1 VPTIKIWAVPAV
13 TAAMLLAGASAGH
26 AYGFHLFG
34 GHRHAP
40 KPVAAP
46 QPARGPQP
54 PPYHWTQGAA
64 PQAHRDLV
72 AQFNKVGLKPGEY
85 VWASSVPTGDTRI
98 VVDLLTQMT
107 YVYRGD
113 KLLGAS
119 TMSSAK
125 TGHITPYGFWSILE
139 KRPFY
144 RSKKYDNAPMP
155 FMERIDDYGIA
166 FHGGVN
172 PGYPASHGCM
182 RLPMK
187 FAEKLYGV
195 TKIGTKV
202 VIEG

>member
-1 VPTIKIWAVPAV
+1 MSEASVCSMRKWIVLAAV
-13 TAAMLLAGASAGH
+13 TALVAGCETAPVPRLVQETSPPPASNEI
-26 AYGFHLFG
+26 
-34 GHRHAP
+34 
-40 KPVAAP
+40 
-46 QPARGPQP
+46 
-54 PPYHWTQGAA
+54 PYHWTVGNA
-64 PQAHRDLV
+64 PQAHKDMV
-72 AQFNKVGLKPGEY
+72 AEFNRVGLKPGEY
-85 VWASSVPTGDTRI
+85 LWAAAVPAEGETRI

-119 TMSSAK
+119 SMSSAK
-125 TGHITPYGFWSILE
+125 QGHVTPYGYWTILE

-155 FMERIDDYGIA
+155 WMQRIDDYGIA

-195 TKIGTKV
+195 TKLGTKV

>member
-1 VPTIKIWAVPAV
+1 MRISTTALIGAAVLTAFSTMSEAKI
-13 TAAMLLAGASAGH
+13 
-26 AYGFHLFG
+26 HLFG
-34 GHRHAP
+34 KPHARTQ
-40 KPVAAP
+40 V
-46 QPARGPQP
+46 QPAPAGPQP

-64 PQAHRDLV
+64 PKAHRDMV
-72 AQFNKVGLKPGEY
+72 AEFKKVGLKPGEY
-85 VWASSVPTGDTRI
+85 VWASSIPAGDTRI

-113 KLLGAS
+113 QLVGAS

-155 FMERIDDYGIA
+155 FMERIDNYGIA

-182 RLPMK
+182 RLPIK
-187 FAEKLYGV
+187 FAEKMYGV

>member
-1 VPTIKIWAVPAV
+1 MISRWILAAGMMAVLAGCQTAPEPTLAESKPAV
-13 TAAMLLAGASAGH
+13 SV
-26 AYGFHLFG
+26 
-34 GHRHAP
+34 P
-40 KPVAAP
+40 NEV
-46 QPARGPQP
+46 
-54 PPYHWTQGAA
+54 PYHWTVGNA
-64 PQAHRDLV
+64 PQAHKDMV
-72 AQFNKVGLKPGEY
+72 AEFGKLGLKPGEY
-85 VWASSVPTGDTRI
+85 VWAAAAPAAGDPRI

-113 KLLGAS
+113 HLVGAAS
-119 TMSSAK
+119 MSSAK
-125 TGHITPYGFWSILE
+125 TGHITPYGNWTILE

-155 FMERIDDYGIA
+155 FMQRIDEYGIA

-195 TKIGTKV
+195 TRVGTKV

>member
-1 VPTIKIWAVPAV
+1 MSEASVRSMRKWIVLAAV
-13 TAAMLLAGASAGH
+13 TALVAGCETAPIPRLVQGTSPPPASNEI
-26 AYGFHLFG
+26 
-34 GHRHAP
+34 
-40 KPVAAP
+40 
-46 QPARGPQP
+46 
-54 PPYHWTQGAA
+54 PYHWTVGNA
-64 PQAHRDLV
+64 PQAHKDMV
-72 AQFNKVGLKPGEY
+72 AEFNRVGLKPGEY
-85 VWASSVPTGDTRI
+85 LWAAAVPAEGETRI

-119 TMSSAK
+119 SMSSAK
-125 TGHITPYGFWSILE
+125 QGHVTPYGYWTILE

-155 FMERIDDYGIA
+155 WMQRIDDYGIA

-195 TKIGTKV
+195 TKLGTKV